1 MENSQNSSLE
11 NPHLSLSLK
20 TKLSVMLTP
29 ETDKKLF
36 LIDAYAIIFRAFFA
50 FAKNPRI
57 NSKGLNTSAAFGF
70 TNSLIDVLKKEKP
83 THIAVVFDPPGGS
96 VTRKETFEQYKANR
110 NETPEGIL
118 TNIGPIKQ
126 IVDAFN
132 IPIIEIAGYEADDV
146 IGTLS
151 KIAESK
157 GYITYMVTPDK
168 DYGQLVTEKSLMY
181 KPGRGGE
188 PAQIWGPKEI
198 CEKFELDS
206 VNQVIDYLG
215 LMGDASDN
223 IPGMPGIGPKTASKL
238 LKEFGTME
246 NIFAN
251 TDKLKGKQKEIFETK
266 QDFGFMSKELATIIT
281 DVQVEFDEELLEHNE
296 PNPDKIRE
304 IFTELEFKGFT
315 QRILGEEL
323 VVTAANK
330 VNEQGQLDLFGVND
344 AKKTEVKEA
353 ESIEFRTFETEKTN
367 YQLIQNE
374 EERSELI
381 KLLLQQKEVCFDT
394 ETTGLDALHADM
406 VGMSFSFKSK
416 EAFYVP
422 VPKSFDKTKSIVDEF
437 RPFFESTEIV
447 KIAHNVKYDLKV
459 LLRYDVRVA
468 YPLFDTMIAHYLIS
482 PESKQGMDFLAEFYL
497 QYKPISIETLIGK
510 KGKNQGNMGDL
521 SPEEISNYACED
533 ADITFQLKQI
543 FTPEIEKE
551 HLRSLFYDMEMPL
564 VEILADME
572 KEGIAIDSDFLKN
585 YSLKLGEQLIQ
596 LEKEIKEM
604 AGMDFNVDSP
614 KQLGEVLFEHLKI
627 SSKAKKT
634 KTGQYAT
641 SEDVLQ
647 SLSNSHPII
656 PKILEY
662 REYKK
667 LKSTYVD
674 PLPTLKDEVDGRVHT
689 QFMQTVTATGRLS
702 SNNPN
707 LQNIPIRT
715 EAGREIRKA
724 FVPRNNDFTLL
735 AADYSQIELRIIAA
749 LSQDKNMVAAFQSGE
764 DIHAATA
771 SKVYNTPLNEVTR
784 EQRSAAKAVNFGI
797 IYGQS
802 AFGLAQNLGISRT
815 EAKQIIDSYFEQ
827 YSTIKSYMDNAIAQS
842 REKGYVETIFKRRRY
857 LPDINSANAVV
868 RGFAERN
875 AINAP
880 IQGSAADVIKL
891 AMVAVYHEMKKTGV
905 KSRLILQVHDELVFD
920 IHKDEV
926 EKMKTLIKNAMESAV
941 NLIVPMKAEMQTGNN
956 WLEAH

>member
-1 MENSQNSSLE
+1 
-11 NPHLSLSLK
+11 
-20 TKLSVMLTP
+20 MLTP

-70 TNSLIDVLKKEKP
+70 TNSLIEVIKKEKP

-96 VTRKETFEQYKANR
+96 VTRKEAFDAYKAHR
-110 NETPEGIL
+110 NETPEGIIS
-118 TNIGPIKQ
+118 NIEPIKR
-126 IVDAFN
+126 IIDAFN
-132 IPIIEIAGYEADDV
+132 IPIIEVAGYEADDV

-151 KIAESK
+151 KIAEK
-157 GYITYMVTPDK
+157 NGYLTYMVTPDK
-168 DYGQLVTEKSLMY
+168 DYGQLVTERSLMY
-181 KPGRGGE
+181 KPGRGGD

-206 VNQVIDYLG
+206 VEQVIDYLG

-251 TDKLKGKQKEIFETK
+251 TDKLKGKQKEVFET
-266 QDFGFMSKELATIIT
+266 QQQLGFLSKELATIIT
-281 DVQVEFDEELLEHNE
+281 DVQVTFNEEELELND
-296 PNPDKIRE
+296 PNPEKIRE
-304 IFTELEFKGFT
+304 VFTDLEFKGFT

-323 VVTAANK
+323 VVTAAPK
-330 VNEQGQLDLFGVND
+330 VNDQGQLDLFGVN
-344 AKKTEVKEA
+344 AVETIETEVQESKE
-353 ESIEFRTFETEKTN
+353 FKTFETENTN
-367 YQLIQNE
+367 YQLIQNST
-374 EERSELI
+374 ERKELLA
-381 KLLLQQKEVCFDT
+381 LLLQQKEVCFDT
-394 ETTGLDALHADM
+394 ETTSLDSLHADL
-406 VGMSFSFKSK
+406 VGMSFSFKEK

-422 VPKSFDKTKSIVDEF
+422 TPVNFEEAKAIVEEF
-437 RPFFESTEIV
+437 RPFFESTEIL

-459 LLRYDVRVA
+459 LRRYNIRVA
-468 YPLFDTMIAHYLIS
+468 YPMFDTMIAHYLIS
-482 PESKQGMDFLAEFYL
+482 PESKLGMDFLAEFYL

-521 SPEEISNYACED
+521 TPEEISDYACED
-533 ADITFQLKQI
+533 ADITLQLKQI
-543 FTPEIEKE
+543 FAPEIEKD
-551 HLRSLFYDMEMPL
+551 HLKSLFYDMEMPL

-572 KEGIAIDSDFLKN
+572 REGIAINKEFLYD
-585 YSLKLGEQLIQ
+585 YSTRLGNDLTE
-596 LEKEIKEM
+596 LEKGIKEL

-614 KQLGEVLFEHLKI
+614 KQLGDVLFEHLKI

-647 SLSNSHPII
+647 SLANTHPII

-674 PLPTLKDEVDGRVHT
+674 PLPTMTDVLDGRIHT

-715 EAGREIRKA
+715 EAGREIRKS
-724 FVPRNNDFTLL
+724 FVARNTEHKLL

-749 LSQDKNMVAAFQSGE
+749 LSNDKNMVAAFQSGE

-771 SKVYNTPLNEVTR
+771 SKVYGVALKEVTR

-802 AFGLAQNLGISRT
+802 AFGLSQNLGISRT

-827 YSTIKSYMDNAIAQS
+827 YSTIKTYMDGAISQA
-842 REKGYVETIFKRRRY
+842 RDKGYVETIYKRRRY

-891 AMVAVYHEMKKTGV
+891 AMIAVYREMKKAKV
-905 KSRLILQVHDELVFD
+905 KSRLVLQVHDELVFD
-920 IHKDEV
+920 VHHDEIDQ
-926 EKMKTLIKNAMESAV
+926 MKALIKKAMESAV
-941 NLIVPMKAEMQTGNN
+941 NLIVPMQAEMELGDN